1 MTVISPP
8 SNTSAKRTV
17 WLFGKSEL
25 ALVAITML
33 WGATFLIVQ
42 TALADSGPLF
52 FVGLRFATA
61 AAITAIFSISRLRG
75 FTRKEFVA
83 GCSIGAGI
91 FVGYSLQT
99 WGLQYIPSSASAFI
113 TAAYVPLVPLF
124 QWAILKRSPHL
135 MSWIGVFLAC
145 AGLVLLAGPQ
155 PGAGLGVGEMLTLI
169 STVAIALEIVLISR
183 WAGQVDILR
192 VTVIQLAFTAMLAF
206 VTMAPAGEHVPGFS
220 WLLVACACGLGVVS
234 AVIQL
239 VMNWAQQTVSAT
251 RATLIYA
258 GEPAWAGVVGRL
270 AGERMP
276 PAALLGAALIV
287 AGVIVSEIRFKIRGK
302 AKTADLPNG
311 NEFNPTITRRSESI
325 GQ

>member
-1 MTVISPP
+1 MSLASPP
-8 SNTSAKRTV
+8 SNTFEKRPV

-25 ALVAITML
+25 ALIGITIL

-61 AAITAIFSISRLRG
+61 ALITAIFSVSRLRG
-75 FTRKEFVA
+75 FTAQEIVA

-91 FVGYSLQT
+91 FVGYTLQT

-124 QWAILKRSPHL
+124 QWAILKRRPHL
-135 MSWIGVFLAC
+135 MSWIGVLLAC
-145 AGLVLLAGPQ
+145 AGLILLAGPQ
-155 PGAGLGVGEMLTLI
+155 AGVGLGIGEMLTLI

-183 WAGQVDILR
+183 WAGKVDILR
-192 VTVIQLAFTAMLAF
+192 VTVIQLGFTALLAF
-206 VTMAPAGEHVPGFS
+206 VTMVPAGEHIPGFS
-220 WLLVACACGLGVVS
+220 WLLIACACGLGVVS

-258 GEPAWAGVVGRL
+258 GEPVWAGTVGRL

-276 PAALLGAALIV
+276 PAALMGAALII
-287 AGVIVSEIRFKIRGK
+287 AGVIVSEIRFKVRGRPE
-302 AKTADLPNG
+302 AVNSPDG
-311 NEFNPTITRRSESI
+311 GEFNPTIPGRAERI